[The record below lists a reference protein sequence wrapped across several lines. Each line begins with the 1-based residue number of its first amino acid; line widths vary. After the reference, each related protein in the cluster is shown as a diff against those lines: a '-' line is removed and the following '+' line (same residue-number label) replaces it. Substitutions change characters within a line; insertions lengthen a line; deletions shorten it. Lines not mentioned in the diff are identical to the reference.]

1 MYTPHRH
8 TSYAL
13 RTIRM
18 HFFFLGGRENDRA
31 YGFFSYGTIVFLAK
45 KIHFISNNL
54 TLEGITGKWHR
65 SHHIGPKISY
75 SHVTTAQS

>member
-1 MYTPHRH
+1 MYLVR
-8 TSYAL
+8 
-13 RTIRM
+13 
-18 HFFFLGGRENDRA
+18 LGCI
-31 YGFFSYGTIVFLAK
+31 FFSWVEEKMIELSVYFLVLAFLAK

>member
-1 MYTPHRH
+1 MIEL
-8 TSYAL
+8 S
-13 RTIRM
+13 
-18 HFFFLGGRENDRA
+18 
-31 YGFFSYGTIVFLAK
+31 GFFPVALAFLAK